1 MKGQNARSLSEAN
14 KIVLSRP
21 INKQVSRV
29 QKKTRNDMTQKNQL
43 TPIKTIERNN
53 AQQYGKEK
61 DENDKSFGYKNM
73 PLTDIPF
80 IDCVVDP
87 LHLWQRITDKLE
99 A

>member
-53 AQQYGKEK
+53 AQQ
-61 DENDKSFGYKNM
+61 
-73 PLTDIPF
+73 
-80 IDCVVDP
+80 
-87 LHLWQRITDKLE
+87 
-99 A
+99 